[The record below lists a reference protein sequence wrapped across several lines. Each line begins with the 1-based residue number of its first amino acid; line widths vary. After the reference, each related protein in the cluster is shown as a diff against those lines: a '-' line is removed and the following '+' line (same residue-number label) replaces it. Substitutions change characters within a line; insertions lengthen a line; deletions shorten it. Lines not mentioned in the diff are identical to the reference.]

1 MAKRKGLYGLA
12 SAISVVCCVLAIV
25 GAFLACRNVNE
36 NPFPRKIFAELSQ
49 LEIKYGAY
57 REEGAVNDRDLDKLR
72 PLSSWCG
79 EIEFESESYKVFAY
93 EFGNADDAFQYY
105 RKASGQKNA
114 AQQLC
119 FFHQSTS
126 MGRTEFIAYYDQMA
140 YKVTGGRAGDFA
152 RFMTDFCADF
162 PIDLVEEYYQNY
174 GIRLK

>member
-12 SAISVVCCVLAIV
+12 SAITVVCSVLAIV
-25 GAFLACRNVNE
+25 GAFWTWHEADE
-36 NPFPRKIFAELSQ
+36 NRFPRKIFDELAR
-49 LEIKYGAY
+49 LETEYGA
-57 REEGAVNDRDLDKLR
+57 ADDIVDRDLGNLIS
-72 PLSSWCG
+72 LSSWSG
-79 EIEFESESYKVFAY
+79 EIEFESENYKVFAY

-105 RKASGQKNA
+105 RNASGQKNA